1 MDTDPTVGA
10 IGEEQDFIR
19 RLYSAAHSLS
29 CDDPDCPWAQ
39 FLDQP
44 SNVDT
49 LLHNDAL
56 VLVLLGIIDNIGDC
70 LDLIRI
76 LVASRSD
83 TSRTEPST
91 RAAMSR
97 DSASPSIHSHSRRGG
112 TIIGARDILHE
123 PPVPSLYHDQ
133 WARSPT
139 VSPPAYASY
148 CHGYAR
154 GFCGVPAPSPAT
166 RGSDTT
172 PSMGGTPTPDHQGGP
187 SRSDQEE
194 QQRTETSTEQFF
206 PALRTPDFS
215 AGTPCHRLSSTDSDS
230 SDQHF
235 RGRFA
240 ARSDSDDDVD

>member
-70 LDLIRI
+70 LDLIRV
-76 LVASRSD
+76 LVANRSD

-97 DSASPSIHSHSRRGG
+97 DSASSSVHSHPRRSG
-112 TIIGARDILHE
+112 TIIGARGILHE
-123 PPVPSLYHDQ
+123 APVPSLYHDQ
-133 WARSPT
+133 WAQSPP
-139 VSPPAYASY
+139 VSPPACTSC
-148 CHGYAR
+148 CHGCTR
-154 GFCGVPAPSPAT
+154 SFGGVPAPSPAT

-172 PSMGGTPTPDHQGGP
+172 PSIRGTPNPEYQGRA

-194 QQRTETSTEQFF
+194 QHRAGTSTEQFF
-206 PALRTPDFS
+206 PALRNPDFS

-230 SDQHF
+230 SDQPF
-235 RGRFA
+235 GGRFA
-240 ARSDSDDDVD
+240 ARSYSDDDVD